1 MVVGGGG
8 ADFICAVTHVK
19 MLKINGTFLDYS
31 ELSPSL
37 NVSSWVCSNALI
49 NSRIELNQTQNFE
62 VRASDDLKDVKV
74 LYEIQTKTTVGIQ
87 IPNN

>member
-1 MVVGGGG
+1 M
-8 ADFICAVTHVK
+8 
-19 MLKINGTFLDYS
+19 MKINVTFLDDS